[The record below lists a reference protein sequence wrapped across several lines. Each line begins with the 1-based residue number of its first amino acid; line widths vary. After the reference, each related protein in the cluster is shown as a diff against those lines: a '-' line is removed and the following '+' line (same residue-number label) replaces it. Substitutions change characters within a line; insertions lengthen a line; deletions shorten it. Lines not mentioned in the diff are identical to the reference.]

1 MKKQEVFKLKK
12 YLIYYRYFCK
22 TGFYLLVIL
31 LFLAACGQSPQKP
44 APEQQSAQEGQ
55 KEEKVSQKLKDM
67 ETKIEEI
74 ISALEGPAVGVE
86 SKKSNEQTQQQ
97 DSQSS
102 GGQSNSQSQG
112 GQQQG
117 QENSQGQNEQQ
128 GQQGQTNQKTQQQ
141 PEDPWKDIS
150 PIMNNL
156 HYQWNDYMPEAVKK
170 GADMKIIDNFSNA
183 LINLTNTIITKDKI
197 KTLTAANNLYAHIAE
212 LYSLYRTKM
221 SSEIKRMRY
230 YIRNT
235 ILDSM
240 TANWPQAD
248 KDTESL
254 KTSWSLFK
262 NTLDK
267 EQQKDSGK
275 LDFSIYELEK
285 VVKEKSIPLADI
297 KGRVALSIIGS
308 IEKSFEKESS
318 Q

>member
-1 MKKQEVFKLKK
+1 MKK